1 MFRMEPSNLEAER
14 ELLLDAAAYAR
25 WLQPRLKEKEAE
37 KPIVDE
43 FEEDLSVDP
52 NRGY

>member
-1 MFRMEPSNLEAER
+1 MAPSNLEAER
-14 ELLLDAAAYAR
+14 ELLLDAAAYAQ
-25 WLQPRLKEKEAE
+25 WLEPRAKEKAAE

-43 FEEDLSVDP
+43 FKEDLTIDP